1 MVKNTKGGSGHKSQA
16 RKYETSGKQSNFKTR
31 FSEDEFE
38 YYAQVVAMLGN
49 GMCHVMCKDGK
60 KRLCIIRG
68 KFRGRG
74 KRDNTLSNGKWVL
87 VGGRDFEAEKTG
99 EGKNL
104 EKCDL
109 LEVYSDLDKER
120 LKGLGGFNEFITRD
134 NTFITVSGGSAEN
147 DFEFSDN
154 AGENEYNSL
163 MSELKPKQISL
174 ASIQD
179 EGECEEEEINV
190 DDI

>member
-1 MVKNTKGGSGHKSQA
+1 MVKNTKGGSGHKAQA
-16 RKYETSGKQSNFKTR
+16 RKYENTGKVSNFKTR

-38 YYAQVVAMLGN
+38 YYAQVTAILGN

-120 LKGLGGFNEFITRD
+120 LKGLGGFNDFIARD
-134 NTFITVSGGSAEN
+134 NTFVPISGGSTEN

-154 AGENEYNSL
+154 AREDEYKTL

-174 ASIQD
+174 VSITETQYED
-179 EGECEEEEINV
+179 AEINV

>member
-38 YYAQVVAMLGN
+38 YYAQVTAILGN

-74 KRDNTLSNGKWVL
+74 KRDNTISNGKWVL

-99 EGKNL
+99 E
-104 EKCDL
+104 
-109 LEVYSDLDKER
+109 
-120 LKGLGGFNEFITRD
+120 
-134 NTFITVSGGSAEN
+134 
-147 DFEFSDN
+147 
-154 AGENEYNSL
+154 
-163 MSELKPKQISL
+163 
-174 ASIQD
+174 
-179 EGECEEEEINV
+179 
-190 DDI
+190 

>member
-163 MSELKPKQISL
+163 MSELKPTQISL

-179 EGECEEEEINV
+179 EGEEEEINV